1 MKRIILAVA
10 FALLCLLTVGIS
22 IRPGQAQQSPTLR
35 PAPPAATPFEGALI
49 TLNQK
54 TPSFGCT
61 VRPTVGPN
69 KPKIEVTLLP
79 VPVTLS
85 RFRATEASQAPSQVP
100 PQARSQAATRR
111 VLSQTPPSYTPREV
125 VALADPTNYGQRYL
139 TDVQGQVATYEPMV
153 VLHETVGSA
162 SSAVNYFQ
170 TPHPNDADQVSY
182 HTLIAQD
189 GTVIYLV
196 PPDKRAYGAGD
207 SVFQSAAGMEAVQ
220 TNPDFPPSVNNFAY
234 HISLETPPDG
244 EHNGSTHSGYTN
256 AQYQSLA
263 WLVAKTG
270 VPDARISTH
279 KLVDRSGMRQD
290 PRSFNPASFLRL
302 LNSYPRTHEIAIGC
316 SVESEALQPEQQPEP
331 QSETR

>member
-1 MKRIILAVA
+1 MKQTILVIA
-10 FALLCLLTVGIS
+10 FALLCLLAVGAS
-22 IRPGQAQQSPTLR
+22 IRPGQAQQLAQAELGVPNSSL
-35 PAPPAATPFEGALI
+35 PARFEGASM

-54 TPSFGCT
+54 TPSFGCA
-61 VRPTVGPN
+61 VRPMVGPN
-69 KPKIEVTLLP
+69 KPTIEVTLLP

-85 RFRATEASQAPSQVP
+85 RFRAPSSQP
-100 PQARSQAATRR
+100 ATRSASNR
-111 VLSQTPPSYTPREV
+111 SSRTTSGQTSPTYTPREV
-125 VALADPTNYGQRYL
+125 VALADPTNYGERYL
-139 TDVQGQVATYEPMV
+139 TDVQGQLAAYDPIV

-170 TPHPNDADQVSY
+170 TPHPNDEDQVSY
-182 HTLIAQD
+182 HTLIAGD

-207 SVFQSAAGMEAVQ
+207 SVFQTAAGVEAMQ

-234 HISLETPPDG
+234 HISLETPADG

-290 PRSFNPASFLRL
+290 PRSFNSALFLRL
-302 LNSYPRTHEIAIGC
+302 LNTYPRTHEVVIGC
-316 SVESEALQPEQQPEP
+316 SIETEALQTE
-331 QSETR
+331 SLR

>member
-1 MKRIILAVA
+1 MKLKQAFLVIA
-10 FALLCLLTVGIS
+10 FALLCLLSVGAS
-22 IRPGQAQQSPTLR
+22 IRPGQAQQLAQAEMGTSDSSL
-35 PAPPAATPFEGALI
+35 PARFEGASM

-61 VRPTVGPN
+61 VKPTVGPN
-69 KPKIEVTLLP
+69 KPTIEVTLLP
-79 VPVTLS
+79 APVTLS
-85 RFRATEASQAPSQVP
+85 RFRAPSQAQP
-100 PQARSQAATRR
+100 ATRSA
-111 VLSQTPPSYTPREV
+111 LGQTPPAYTPREV
-125 VALADPTNYGQRYL
+125 VALADPTNYGERYL
-139 TDVQGQVATYEPMV
+139 TDVQGQLATYDPIV

-170 TPHPNDADQVSY
+170 TPHLNDEDQVSY

-189 GTVIYLV
+189 GTLIYLV

-207 SVFQSAAGMEAVQ
+207 SVFQTTAGIEAVQ

-234 HISLETPPDG
+234 HISLETPADG

-290 PRSFNPASFLRL
+290 PRSFNPALFLRL
-302 LNSYPRTHEIAIGC
+302 LNTYPRTHEIAIGC
-316 SVESEALQPEQQPEP
+316 SVEAEALQTES
-331 QSETR
+331 SERQLNRR